1 MQKKKLKK
9 RIQIENATAFK
20 LEYYT
25 GDSELKVKEF
35 NSYKSMEQFHNR
47 QTDFLY
53 IDCNR
58 YAFVNEEW
66 HRFIKLSS
74 PIVFQQELDFIN
86 KIFNEVI
93 EVKNLQNK
101 KCEE

>member
-58 YAFVNEEW
+58 YAFVNGEW
-66 HRFIKLSS
+66 HRFIKLIS
-74 PIVFQQELDFIN
+74 PIIFQQELEFIN
-86 KIFNEVI
+86 KSFNEII
-93 EVKNLQNK
+93 EVKNLQNFK
-101 KCEE
+101 NEE

>member
-1 MQKKKLKK
+1 MQKKKFKK

-53 IDCNR
+53 FAHHR
-58 YAFVNEEW
+58 YALINNVW
-66 HRFIKLSS
+66 HQFIKLDS
-74 PIVFQQELDFIN
+74 PFIFQSNL
-86 KIFNEVI
+86 EVI
-93 EVKNLQNK
+93 VKNFEDTNLQKQIN
-101 KCEE
+101 ED